1 MTTHKK
7 TNVTQRQAADQS
19 MIDGFQK
26 HASTVPSLLLAGTS
40 VPAATFIT
48 TLQARIA
55 ARADVASAHAAYL
68 AAVQAE
74 RETSGQ
80 SDPLLS
86 SARQVL
92 GLMFEGQLETLS
104 EFGLKPRKVPA
115 PPTPEQV
122 AERVAKNKATRAARH
137 TMGPLQ
143 KAKITGAT
151 APARG

>member
-19 MIDGFQK
+19 MIEGFQK
-26 HASTVPSLLLAGTS
+26 HGSTVPSLLLAGTS
-40 VPAATFIT
+40 VPAATFIA
-48 TLQARIA
+48 TLQGRIT
-55 ARADVASAHAAYL
+55 ARANVALAHAAYL

-74 RETSGQ
+74 RETSGA
-80 SDPLLS
+80 SEPLMS

-104 EFGLKPRKVPA
+104 DFGLKPRRAPA
-115 PPTPEQV
+115 PPTPEEMAV
-122 AERVAKNKATRAARH
+122 RVARNKATRAARH
-137 TMGPLQ
+137 TMGPVQ